1 MPKGLILAL
10 LVLLAF
16 GRPARASDDYAL
28 GPDSQIKPN
37 VPQGDVTHYKW
48 TSKIYPGTERDY
60 WVYVPRQYD
69 PAIASCVMIFQD
81 GGGFQ
86 SRDGQFRVPVVF
98 DNLIAAKQMPVTIAI
113 MIDPGVA
120 PAIGPNAL
128 PRYNRSHEYDAVT
141 DTYAKFLMDEI
152 LPEVGKKLNLTKDP
166 AGRALCGASSGGIC
180 SFTAAWERPDQ
191 FSKVI
196 SFVGSFTDLQ
206 GGNTFASQI
215 RKYEPRPIR
224 VLLQDGSADQDI
236 YSGVWFLGNNDVA
249 MALRFAGYDYKF
261 VTGDGGHNGRQGGS
275 ILPDALRWIWRD
287 YPAPVIAAAG
297 TRQPVMEVA
306 LPGEGWRQLPGITG
320 ATGITADSSG
330 VVYVAKPDSNRIL
343 RFLNEEREGET
354 EPTTFTSASNGAT
367 ALAFGPDGRL
377 YAAQPGKRRI
387 AAFDS
392 RGLETSVASGF
403 TPTNLVVAHNG
414 AVYVTDARNGKVWLL
429 NSTGKRTLIDNDFVS
444 ASGVTLTPDQSLLH
458 VSQTQ
463 PGKFVYSYRISQTGT
478 IIDKQDFFDLRIH
491 YGEAL
496 NSAGGMVTDTQG
508 RLYVT
513 SNTGVQILDQAGRVI
528 GILDNPLRLP
538 TTAITFGGANLDRLF
553 VIAGGKVFTRKV
565 KVKGILPFAEP
576 IKPPGPR
583 L

>member
-1 MPKGLILAL
+1 MNQRIW
-10 LVLLAF
+10 LVLF
-16 GRPARASDDYAL
+16 GLSLVLFAPTARANDDYTL
-28 GPDSQIKPN
+28 GPDSQVKPN

-48 TSKIYPGTERDY
+48 TSKIFPGTERDY
-60 WVYVPRQYD
+60 WIYVPKQYD
-69 PAIASCVMIFQD
+69 PSTPACVTIFQD

-86 SRDGQFRVPVVF
+86 SREGGFRVPVVF

-120 PAIGPNAL
+120 PPTAPGAL

-141 DTYAKFLMDEI
+141 DTYARFLIDEI

-236 YSGVWFLGNNDVA
+236 YSGMWYLGNTDVA

-261 VTGDGGHNGRQGGS
+261 VQGDGGHNGKQGGS

-287 YPAPVIAAAG
+287 YPAPIVPAAG
-297 TRQPVMEVA
+297 NRQPVMEVA
-306 LPGEGWRQLPGITG
+306 LAGETWKQISGITG
-320 ATGITADSSG
+320 AAGIAADGSG
-330 VVYVAKPDSNRIL
+330 TVYVSEPAANRIMRL
-343 RFLNEEREGET
+343 GTDAAT
-354 EPTTFTSASNGAT
+354 ELTSASNGAA
-367 ALAFGPDGRL
+367 ALAFGPDGYL
-377 YAAQPGKRRI
+377 YAAEPSHRRVV
-387 AAFDS
+387 AFDS
-392 RGLETSVASGF
+392 KGKETPVSGGI
-403 TPTNLVVAHNG
+403 TPADLVVAHNG
-414 AVYVTDARNGKVWLL
+414 SIYVTDSHAGEVWLL
-429 NSTGKRTLIDNDFVS
+429 KSKSKRVVLDKEMS
-444 ASGVTLTPDQSLLH
+444 HASGITLTPDQSLLH
-458 VSQTQ
+458 VSQTL
-463 PGKFVYSYRISQTGT
+463 PGNFAYSYRIKPDGSVT
-478 IIDKQDFFDLRIH
+478 DKQDYFDLRIH
-491 YGEAL
+491 YGDDRS
-496 NSAGGMVTDTQG
+496 SAGGMATDSQG

-528 GILDNPLRLP
+528 GILDNPARTP
-538 TTAITFGGANLDRLF
+538 STAITFGGPNLDTLY
-553 VIAGGKVFTRKV
+553 VVAGGNVYARKV
-565 KVKGILPFAEP
+565 KVKGVLPFQAP